1 MKAASKHIG
10 KKKVD
15 INSKPWM
22 NQEIRKNI
30 KEGNRRR
37 KICTESEETRNR

>member
-15 INSKPWM
+15 FNSKPWM
-22 NQEIRKNI
+22 NQEIRENI

-37 KICTESEETRNR
+37 KTGSESEETRNR

>member
-15 INSKPWM
+15 INSKQGIT
-22 NQEIRKNI
+22 QEI
-30 KEGNRRR
+30 KENM
-37 KICTESEETRNR
+37 K